1 MRKPEAAAG
10 REGRLSRLKAWVA
23 RYQVYLLGL
32 IGWGIVLLSYPIAWQ
47 LPIYAEF

>member
-1 MRKPEAAAG
+1 MRRSAG
-10 REGRLSRLKAWVA
+10 AGAREGRLGRLKAWAA
-23 RYQVYLLGL
+23 RYQVYLLGI

>member
-1 MRKPEAAAG
+1 MKKPERAG
-10 REGRLSRLKAWVA
+10 MREGGLNRLKVWVG
-23 RYQVYLLGL
+23 RYQVYLLGI